1 MSQRLTIVLTAVG
14 VVGVLVLLN
23 SLTYVRGDKSRDLE
37 VTPNRSTYHS
47 GPTGTLALY
56 DLLNDSGRQVM
67 RWREAPDKLLKE
79 QGSKVVVFVVVGP
92 TKTEFTNDETHAVL
106 RWVAQ
111 GGRLVLIDRGPDH
124 SLLPQSLHWKVS
136 PVQMDYPAFNVDPS
150 DTKQMTE
157 RVVAL
162 QPVQPTLLT
171 RSVQSVIPSR
181 FASRIRIDPVPREKK
196 EDFDDDEAASKSS
209 NAPVVH
215 LSDATGGVLV
225 DYIYGSGTITLLS
238 DPYIVSNSGIVLA
251 DNVQLAINTVA
262 PYQGL
267 IAFDEFHQG
276 RGVTENAIASYFSGT
291 PVLAFAAQL
300 AALIVF
306 LIWTRAR
313 RFGRSLPL
321 PHTDRRSTLEF
332 VASMSELQERAK
344 AYDLAIENIY
354 SRTRRVLA
362 RYAGVDYN
370 SSRAVI
376 ASRVAARSTVKQV
389 ELETLMQQCENA
401 INDEPI
407 SWRQALDLIKRLREI
422 EQAIGLSMR
431 SRDTRQAVEKVTPS

>member
-1 MSQRLTIVLTAVG
+1 MSQRLTIVLTAVA
-14 VVGVLVLLN
+14 VIGVLVLLN
-23 SLTYVRGDKSRDLE
+23 TLTYVRGEKSRDSE
-37 VTPNRSTYHS
+37 ITPNRSTYHP
-47 GPTGTLALY
+47 GPTGTQALY

-79 QGSKVVVFVVVGP
+79 QGSKVVTFVVIGP
-92 TKTEFTNDETHAVL
+92 TKTEFTDDETRAVL
-106 RWVAQ
+106 RWVDQ
-111 GGRLVLIDRGPDH
+111 GGRLVLIDRGPAR
-124 SLLPQSLHWKVS
+124 SLLPHSQHWRVS
-136 PVQMDYPAFNVDPS
+136 PVQMDYPAFTVDPS

-162 QPVQPTLLT
+162 QPVQPTILT
-171 RSVQSVIPSR
+171 RSIQSVIPSR
-181 FASRIRIDPVPREKK
+181 FASRIRIDSVPKVDN
-196 EDFDDDEAASKSS
+196 EDTDDEGSASKSS

-215 LSDATGGVLV
+215 LADATGGLLA
-225 DYIYGSGTITLLS
+225 DYVYGNGTITLLT

-276 RGVTENAIASYFSGT
+276 RGISENAIAGYFSGT

-300 AALIVF
+300 AALIIF

-313 RFGRSLPL
+313 RFGRPLPL

-370 SSRAVI
+370 SSRTVI
-376 ASRVAARSTVKQV
+376 ASRVAARSNVKQV
-389 ELETLMQQCENA
+389 DLENLMQQCENA
-401 INDEPI
+401 INGEPI
-407 SWRQALDLIKRLREI
+407 SWRQAIDLVKRLREL
-422 EQAIGLSMR
+422 EQALGLGMR
-431 SRDTRQAVEKVTPS
+431 SRDMRQAADKVTAS

>member
-1 MSQRLTIVLTAVG
+1 MSQRLTIVLTAV
-14 VVGVLVLLN
+14 VVIGALALLN
-23 SLTYVRGDKSRDLE
+23 TLTYVRGEKSRDLE
-37 VTPNRSTYHS
+37 ITPNRSTYHA

-67 RWREAPDKLLKE
+67 RWREAPEKLLKE
-79 QGSKVVVFVVVGP
+79 PGSKVVTFVVIGP
-92 TKTEFTNDETHAVL
+92 TKTEFTSDETRAVL

-111 GGRLVLIDRGPDH
+111 GGRLVLIDRGPER
-124 SLLPQSLHWKVS
+124 SLLPQSQHWKVS
-136 PVQMDYPAFNVDPS
+136 PVQMDYPSLTVDPS

-157 RVVAL
+157 RVMAL
-162 QPVQPTLLT
+162 QPVQPTVLT

-181 FASRIRIDPVPREKK
+181 FASRIRIDSVPQEK
-196 EDFDDDEAASKSS
+196 ESDFDDEAASKFSK
-209 NAPVVH
+209 APVIH
-215 LSDATGGVLV
+215 LSDITGGLLV
-225 DYIYGSGTITLLS
+225 DYVYGAGTITLLA
-238 DPYIVSNSGIVLA
+238 DPYVVSNSGIVLA

-267 IAFDEFHQG
+267 IAFDEYHQG
-276 RGVTENAIASYFSGT
+276 RGIAENAIAGYFSGT

-300 AALIVF
+300 AALIIF

-313 RFGRSLPL
+313 RFGRPLPL
-321 PHTDRRSTLEF
+321 PQTDRRSTLEF

-370 SSRAVI
+370 SSRTVI
-376 ASRVAARSTVKQV
+376 ASRVASRSTVKQV

-401 INDEPI
+401 INGEPTT
-407 SWRQALDLIKRLREI
+407 WRQAIDLIKRLREI
-422 EQAIGLSMR
+422 EQTLGLSMR
-431 SRDTRQAVEKVTPS
+431 SRDMRQAVDKVTAS

>member
-1 MSQRLTIVLTAVG
+1 MSQRLTIVLTAVA
-14 VVGVLVLLN
+14 VIGVLVLLN

-79 QGSKVVVFVVVGP
+79 QGSKVVTFVVVGP

-111 GGRLVLIDRGPDH
+111 GGRLVLIDRGPDP

-162 QPVQPTLLT
+162 QPGQPTILT

-196 EDFDDDEAASKSS
+196 EDFDDEEAASKSS

-276 RGVTENAIASYFSGT
+276 RGVTENAIAGYFSGT

-300 AALIVF
+300 AALILF
-306 LIWTRAR
+306 LI
-313 RFGRSLPL
+313 GPE
-321 PHTDRRSTLEF
+321 H
-332 VASMSELQERAK
+332 VASADCYRFRIPTAAELLSLSHRCLSCRSAQ

-362 RYAGVDYN
+362 RHTGVDYN

-389 ELETLMQQCENA
+389 ELEK
-401 INDEPI
+401 
-407 SWRQALDLIKRLREI
+407 S
-422 EQAIGLSMR
+422 LSSSAR
-431 SRDTRQAVEKVTPS
+431 TR